1 MPSRHIGEAGQGLI
15 RTGIFSRNGTLAIAV
30 ASHTG
35 TRIFQSVQTASTP
48 IAIAIILYVRVAIN
62 LWAELECSLG
72 NGGLR
77 SNGEPSLFASYDDDA
92 RMFPS
97 CARVHD
103 GGGNQWADTLP
114 SRAFSLAPILISSVL
129 EIHLTASSSAP

>member
-30 ASHTG
+30 ASHTS

-77 SNGEPSLFASYDDDA
+77 SNGEPSLFASYDNDA
-92 RMFPS
+92 RMFHHVRGS
-97 CARVHD
+97 MTAEAIN
-103 GGGNQWADTLP
+103 GQTLCLLEL
-114 SRAFSLAPILISSVL
+114 SRSRPF
-129 EIHLTASSSAP
+129 